1 MIFYKAWHKQVN
13 NPYKSHLNSTR
24 VILESEN
31 LLLPGLPM
39 TNNDYL
45 RSIRFL
51 LDVGDAK
58 LVDIIKLSGPTI
70 PLEEIKAYLK
80 NEEDPDYIQC
90 SDEVMAHF
98 LDGLVYLKRGKDD
111 SRPVVPFEFPI
122 TNNTVLKKLRV
133 AFALKEDDMH
143 DILKNAGFN
152 VARSELSALLRKKG
166 HINYRECGDQL
177 LRNFLKGLTIKERG

>member
-1 MIFYKAWHKQVN
+1 
-13 NPYKSHLNSTR
+13 
-24 VILESEN
+24 
-31 LLLPGLPM
+31 M

-51 LDVGDAK
+51 LDVGEAK
-58 LVDIIKLSGPTI
+58 LVDIMKLSGISVPV
-70 PLEEIKAYLK
+70 EDVKAYLL
-80 NEEDPDYIQC
+80 NEEDAGFLKC

-98 LDGLVYLKRGKDD
+98 LDGLVYFKRGKDE

-133 AFALKEDDMH
+133 AFELKEDDMH
-143 DILKNAGFN
+143 DVLKLAGFT
-152 VARSELSALLRKKG
+152 VGRSELSALLRKKD

-177 LRNFLKGLTIKERG
+177 LRNFLKGLTMKIRK

>member
-1 MIFYKAWHKQVN
+1 
-13 NPYKSHLNSTR
+13 
-24 VILESEN
+24 
-31 LLLPGLPM
+31 M

-51 LDVGDAK
+51 LDVSDAK
-58 LVDIIKLSGPTI
+58 LIEIMKLADFSI
-70 PLEEIKAYLK
+70 PLEEVKSYLK
-80 NEEDPDYIQC
+80 NEEDENYIKC

-98 LDGLVYLKRGKDD
+98 LDGLVYYKRGKDE
-111 SRPVVPFEFPI
+111 SRPIIPFELPI

-133 AFALKEDDMH
+133 AFALKEEDMH
-143 DILKNAGFN
+143 EILSKAGFN

-177 LRNFLKGLTIKERG
+177 LRNFLKGLAMKERG

>member
-1 MIFYKAWHKQVN
+1 
-13 NPYKSHLNSTR
+13 
-24 VILESEN
+24 
-31 LLLPGLPM
+31 M

-58 LVDIIKLSGPTI
+58 LVEIMKLSGI
-70 PLEEIKAYLK
+70 SVPLEDVKSYLL
-80 NEEDPDYIQC
+80 NEEDSGYLKC

-98 LDGLVYLKRGKDD
+98 LDGLVYFKRGKDE

-133 AFALKEDDMH
+133 AFELKEDDMH
-143 DILKNAGFN
+143 DVLKNAGFS
-152 VARSELSALLRKKG
+152 VGRSELSALLRKKD
-166 HINYRECGDQL
+166 HINYRECGDQF
-177 LRNFLKGLTIKERG
+177 LRNFLKGLTMKIRK

>member
-1 MIFYKAWHKQVN
+1 
-13 NPYKSHLNSTR
+13 
-24 VILESEN
+24 
-31 LLLPGLPM
+31 M

-51 LDVGDAK
+51 LDVGDQK
-58 LVDIIKLSGPTI
+58 LVDIIKLSGI
-70 PLEEIKAYLK
+70 SVPLEEVKAYLF
-80 NEEDPDYIQC
+80 NEEDEGYLKC

-111 SRPVVPFEFPI
+111 SRPVTPFEFPI

-133 AFALKEDDMH
+133 AFELKEDDMH
-143 DILKNAGFN
+143 DVLKLAGFS
-152 VARSELSALLRKKG
+152 VGRSELSALLRKKD

-177 LRNFLKGLTIKERG
+177 LRNFLKGLTMKIRK